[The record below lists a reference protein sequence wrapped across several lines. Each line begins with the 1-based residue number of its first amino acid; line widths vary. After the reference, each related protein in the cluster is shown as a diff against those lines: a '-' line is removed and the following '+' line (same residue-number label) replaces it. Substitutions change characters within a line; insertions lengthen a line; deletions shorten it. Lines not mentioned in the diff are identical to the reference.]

1 MRFCVRNRWWA
12 ILLLS
17 CSVGLASCSSES
29 KGNPQTL
36 TDRERDGLA
45 GNVKAVL
52 TEDVV
57 LMEQAG
63 QWVETQQASSVTM
76 YNAAGARTS
85 QTPFRVKL
93 TGGYAITQHEP
104 LFDPMQKSRQTEE
117 KSSAAGTG
125 GANLWLKSY
134 DEKGNLIERT
144 LLNASR
150 TPVSKE
156 TVSYEFDARGN
167 WIKRVV
173 KKTSLQ
179 ADQSSPQFNEGSY
192 RHIVYFDSAANAPA
206 SPPAGLVP
214 ASAKQQK
221 SPVAATPANIE
232 SGRGLFLQ
240 KCAAC
245 HGEDGKAQTDFAA
258 AMPTRPADLT
268 GQQARTLG
276 EGELYSLIN
285 DGIKTAG
292 MLGFKGRIS
301 DDAVWRI
308 ALYVQQLNSAES
320 KSALTA
326 KASPSPQA
334 KATPEAERR
343 FALTGKVI
351 AIERELKQVT
361 VEHEEVKGY
370 MEAMTMP
377 FPMKDEKTLEKLKN
391 GDRIQATLVVGVGFW
406 RLENVVI
413 K

>member
-1 MRFCVRNRWWA
+1 
-12 ILLLS
+12 LT
-17 CSVGLASCSSES
+17 SCSSQS
-29 KGNPQTL
+29 KVNPQAL
-36 TDRERDGLA
+36 TDRERDGLI
-45 GNVKAVL
+45 GNVKSVL
-52 TEDVV
+52 TEDVI

-76 YNAAGARTS
+76 YDAAGARTS
-85 QTPFRVKL
+85 QTPFRVNL
-93 TGGYAITQHEP
+93 TGGYAITQHES
-104 LFDPMQKSRQTEE
+104 LFDPMQKNRQTEE
-117 KSSAAGTG
+117 KSSGAGTD
-125 GANLWLKSY
+125 GANLWLKTY

-150 TPVSKE
+150 APVSKE

-173 KKTSLQ
+173 KKTSMQ
-179 ADQSSPQFNEGSY
+179 AGQSLPQFNEGSY
-192 RHIVYFDSAANAPA
+192 RHIIYFDSAAIVPA
-206 SPPAGLVP
+206 QSLAELVP
-214 ASAKQQK
+214 VSAKQQK
-221 SPVAATPANIE
+221 SPVAATPENIE

-268 GQQARTLG
+268 GQQARALG

-292 MLGFKGRIS
+292 MPAFKGRIS
-301 DDAVWRI
+301 DEAIWRI
-308 ALYVQQLNSAES
+308 ALFVQQLNSAES
-320 KSALTA
+320 KSSLTA
-326 KASPSPQA
+326 KPSPQA
-334 KATPEAERR
+334 KTTPEAERR
-343 FALTGKVI
+343 FALAGKVI
-351 AIERELKQVT
+351 SIERELKQVT

-377 FPMKDEKTLEKLKN
+377 FPMNDEKTLGKLKK